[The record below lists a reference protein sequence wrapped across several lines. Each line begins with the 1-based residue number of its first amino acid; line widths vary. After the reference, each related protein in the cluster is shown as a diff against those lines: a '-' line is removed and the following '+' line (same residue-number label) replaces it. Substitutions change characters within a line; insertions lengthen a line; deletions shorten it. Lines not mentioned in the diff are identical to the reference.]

1 MFTTLVTVTLFAAAA
16 INGAAAQLNIQTPSM
31 TTVLLKVFTAYCL
44 DSLPF
49 VQCEPVDI
57 TWSSTTGPYN
67 LIMVSPDDPC
77 GDALYGKNHSIRNSF
92 PKKSS
97 FFLLS
102 VDLGDQDGTSVSW
115 TPNVAPGTQLELSLV
130 DANDDE
136 AWSGTVWTFN
146 DLYRVPLELMNVIYF
161 QITVA
166 QGSDTSCVPADA
178 LAAASSSSVAAASSS
193 VSSSSADASSAV
205 SSISASVAVTGTTLV
220 VTGAATASASSAS
233 ASSSSGPVGAV
244 GENGPL
250 EASSNSAMTLAT
262 TPIMVLSAV
271 AGILVLSL

>member
-16 INGAAAQLNIQTPSM
+16 INGAAAQLTIQTPSM
-31 TTVLLKVFTAYCL
+31 TT
-44 DSLPF
+44 
-49 VQCEPVDI
+49 CEPVDL

-77 GDALYGKNHSIRNSF
+77 GDAL
-92 PKKSS
+92 
-97 FFLLS
+97 

-130 DANDDE
+130 DANDEE
-136 AWSGTVWTFN
+136 AWSGT
-146 DLYRVPLELMNVIYF
+146 
-161 QITVA
+161 ITVA

-178 LAAASSSSVAAASSS
+178 LAAASSSAAASSVSSS
-193 VSSSSADASSAV
+193 VSSSSADASASAV

-250 EASSNSAMTLAT
+250 EASSNGAMTLAT

>member
-16 INGAAAQLNIQTPSM
+16 INGAAAQLTIQTPSM
-31 TTVLLKVFTAYCL
+31 TT
-44 DSLPF
+44 
-49 VQCEPVDI
+49 CEPVDL

-77 GDALYGKNHSIRNSF
+77 GDAL
-92 PKKSS
+92 
-97 FFLLS
+97 

-130 DANDDE
+130 DANDEE
-136 AWSGTVWTFN
+136 AWSGT
-146 DLYRVPLELMNVIYF
+146 
-161 QITVA
+161 ITVA

-178 LAAASSSSVAAASSS
+178 LAAASSSVAAVSTSI
-193 VSSSSADASSAV
+193 SSSSADASSAV

-250 EASSNSAMTLAT
+250 EASSNGAMTLAT

>member
-31 TTVLLKVFTAYCL
+31 TT
-44 DSLPF
+44 
-49 VQCEPVDI
+49 CEPVDI

-77 GDALYGKNHSIRNSF
+77 GDAL
-92 PKKSS
+92 
-97 FFLLS
+97 

-136 AWSGTVWTFN
+136 AWSGT
-146 DLYRVPLELMNVIYF
+146 
-161 QITVA
+161 ITVA

-178 LAAASSSSVAAASSS
+178 LAAASSSVAAASSS
-193 VSSSSADASSAV
+193 ISSSSADASTSAV

-250 EASSNSAMTLAT
+250 EASSNGAMTLAT

>member
-31 TTVLLKVFTAYCL
+31 TT
-44 DSLPF
+44 
-49 VQCEPVDI
+49 CEPVDI

-77 GDALYGKNHSIRNSF
+77 GDAL
-92 PKKSS
+92 
-97 FFLLS
+97 

-136 AWSGTVWTFN
+136 AWSGT
-146 DLYRVPLELMNVIYF
+146 
-161 QITVA
+161 ITVA

-178 LAAASSSSVAAASSS
+178 LAAASSSVAAVSTS
-193 VSSSSADASSAV
+193 VLSSSADASSAV

-250 EASSNSAMTLAT
+250 EASSNGAMTLAT

>member
-31 TTVLLKVFTAYCL
+31 TT
-44 DSLPF
+44 
-49 VQCEPVDI
+49 CEPVDI

-77 GDALYGKNHSIRNSF
+77 GDAL
-92 PKKSS
+92 
-97 FFLLS
+97 

-136 AWSGTVWTFN
+136 AWSGT
-146 DLYRVPLELMNVIYF
+146 
-161 QITVA
+161 ITVA

-205 SSISASVAVTGTTLV
+205 SSISASVAVTGTT
-220 VTGAATASASSAS
+220 AS

>member
-16 INGAAAQLNIQTPSM
+16 INGAAAQLTIQTPSM
-31 TTVLLKVFTAYCL
+31 TT
-44 DSLPF
+44 
-49 VQCEPVDI
+49 CEPVDL

-77 GDALYGKNHSIRNSF
+77 GDAL
-92 PKKSS
+92 
-97 FFLLS
+97 

-130 DANDDE
+130 DANDEE
-136 AWSGTVWTFN
+136 AWSGT
-146 DLYRVPLELMNVIYF
+146 
-161 QITVA
+161 ITVA

-178 LAAASSSSVAAASSS
+178 LAAASSSSVAAVSTS
-193 VSSSSADASSAV
+193 VSFSSADASSAV

-250 EASSNSAMTLAT
+250 EASSNGAMTLAT

>member
-16 INGAAAQLNIQTPSM
+16 INGAAAQLTIQTPSM
-31 TTVLLKVFTAYCL
+31 TT
-44 DSLPF
+44 
-49 VQCEPVDI
+49 CEPVDL

-77 GDALYGKNHSIRNSF
+77 GDAL
-92 PKKSS
+92 
-97 FFLLS
+97 

-130 DANDDE
+130 DANDEE
-136 AWSGTVWTFN
+136 AWSGT
-146 DLYRVPLELMNVIYF
+146 
-161 QITVA
+161 ITVA

-178 LAAASSSSVAAASSS
+178 LAAASSSVAAASSS
-193 VSSSSADASSAV
+193 VSSSSADASSFV

-250 EASSNSAMTLAT
+250 EASSNGAMTLAT

>member
-16 INGAAAQLNIQTPSM
+16 INGAAAQLTIQTPSM
-31 TTVLLKVFTAYCL
+31 TT
-44 DSLPF
+44 
-49 VQCEPVDI
+49 CEPVDL

-77 GDALYGKNHSIRNSF
+77 GDAL
-92 PKKSS
+92 
-97 FFLLS
+97 

-130 DANDDE
+130 DANDEE
-136 AWSGTVWTFN
+136 AWSGT
-146 DLYRVPLELMNVIYF
+146 
-161 QITVA
+161 ITVA

-178 LAAASSSSVAAASSS
+178 LAAASSSAAAVSSS
-193 VSSSSADASSAV
+193 VSSSSADASTAAV

-250 EASSNSAMTLAT
+250 EASSNGAMTLAT